1 MEIQDWTVSSEL
13 NMLKSS
19 RRPIRVLKLL
29 LLPIQWVYCLYALI
43 LFIAGMFLALPFVAF
58 FALQG
63 PRKGGDRIYRICRW
77 WDMAWLTMIGIRKEL
92 VYESVPD
99 PGKSYIF
106 ISNHISYLD
115 IPMILRAVTRD
126 GLRVLGKAE
135 MAKWPV
141 FGYIYSR
148 AVVMVDRTSM
158 RDRSRSVRD
167 LKTALTMGR
176 SVFIFPEGTFNE
188 TRAPL
193 KDFFD
198 GAFRIAI
205 ETQTPLQPILFLDT
219 YDRMH
224 YSGLFSLRPGRSR
237 LVFLPAVEVWG
248 LKASDVGML
257 KTRVYLQMEQALLRY
272 RASWISNAP
281 YVAAGQH

>member
-1 MEIQDWTVSSEL
+1 MF
-13 NMLKSS
+13 KS
-19 RRPIRVLKLL
+19 LL
-29 LLPIQWVYCLYALI
+29 LLVRWVYCLYALI
-43 LFIAGMFLALPFVAF
+43 LFVTGMFIVLPFVAF

-77 WDMAWLTMIGIRKEL
+77 WDVAWLTLIGIRKVL

-99 PGKSYIF
+99 PGKAYIF

-126 GLRVLGKAE
+126 SLRVLGKAE
-135 MAKWPV
+135 MARWPV

-148 AVVMVDRTSM
+148 AVVMVDRSSM

-167 LKTALTMGR
+167 LKTALTADR
-176 SVFIFPEGTFNE
+176 SIFIFPEGTFNE
-188 TRAPL
+188 TQRPL
-193 KDFFD
+193 KEFYD

-224 YSGLFSLRPGRSR
+224 YSSLFSLNPGCTR
-237 LVFLPAVEVWG
+237 LVFLPAVEVEG
-248 LKASDVGML
+248 LKPSDVGLL
-257 KTRVYLQMEQALLRY
+257 KEKVYRQMEEGVIRY
-272 RASWISNAP
+272 GASWIKDR
-281 YVAAGQH
+281 